1 MVDGTTRSAGLEEIL
16 KRDRAIVVYGLAGI
30 AVLAWAYIIYLAWDM
45 SGMDM
50 GMKMAMPRIQTWSA
64 VDFALTFVMW
74 AVMMVAMMVPSAAPM
89 VLVFALINRK
99 RREQQR
105 PFVTTGLFLSS
116 YLVVWAAFSALA
128 TTAQWGL
135 QTAALV
141 SPMMVSTSPILG
153 AGLLLAAGVFQLTP
167 LKYACLHHCR
177 DPLGHL
183 MTEWREGARGAFVM
197 GFKHGVYCT
206 GCCWALMALLFVAGV
221 MNLLWVAIIAGFVL
235 VEKIAPGGRWVSRV
249 SGLLLVVWGAWMLMK
264 GLG

>member
-1 MVDGTTRSAGLEEIL
+1 MIDGTTRSAGLEEIL
-16 KRDRAIVVYGLAGI
+16 KRDRAITISGI
-30 AVLAWAYIIYLAWDM
+30 AGVSALAWAYIIYLAWDM

-50 GMKMAMPRIQTWSA
+50 GIKMAMPRVQSWSA
-64 VDFALTFVMW
+64 VDFVLTFVMW
-74 AVMMVAMMVPSAAPM
+74 TVMMVAMMVPSAAPM
-89 VLVFALINRK
+89 VLLFATINRK

-153 AGLLLAAGVFQLTP
+153 GGLLLAAGVFQLTS

-206 GCCWALMALLFVAGV
+206 GCCWALMVLLFVAGV

-235 VEKIAPGGRWVSRV
+235 VEKVAPGGRWVSRV
-249 SGLLLVVWGAWMLMK
+249 SGLLFIVWGAWILA
-264 GLG
+264 GTLD